1 MNSNSED
8 FEDFETPRATAPSRR
23 TTPLVDS
30 HVHIFRRNMPLVP
43 DPRHAP
49 DYEFTAEQLDATLA
63 AHGVAHCVIAAASPW
78 GDVNDY
84 VIASLRTRPQWRGT
98 AILAPSTDR
107 YILERMAEDGMV
119 GVRLPFIS
127 LRDLPDLDSWEWRKF
142 LYRLADMDWHVH
154 LHLDGPRIP
163 QVLPQLERSGVKI
176 VIDHIGRP
184 DPVLGVASE
193 GFKAVVRSVE
203 QGRTWVKLSGAYRLG
218 PQAADHA
225 RELCRRVGYERML
238 WASDCPFV
246 GAESTVYQSTI
257 DWLETVVPD
266 AVDRDRITGENAL
279 RLYFL

>member
-1 MNSNSED
+1 
-8 FEDFETPRATAPSRR
+8 
-23 TTPLVDS
+23 
-30 HVHIFRRNMPLVP
+30 
-43 DPRHAP
+43 
-49 DYEFTAEQLDATLA
+49 
-63 AHGVAHCVIAAASPW
+63 
-78 GDVNDY
+78 
-84 VIASLRTRPQWRGT
+84 
-98 AILAPSTDR
+98 
-107 YILERMAEDGMV
+107 MAEDGMV